1 MDVGGVRVM
10 LEVVE
15 VLLLVGRG
23 LEEVKKIGCQLW
35 RKGGGG
41 C

>member
-1 MDVGGVRVM
+1 MRVM
-10 LEVVE
+10 LVVVE
-15 VLLLVGRG
+15 VLVLV
-23 LEEVKKIGCQLW
+23 LEEVEKIGCQLW

>member
-1 MDVGGVRVM
+1 MRVM

-15 VLLLVGRG
+15 VLLLV